1 MGDLKKF
8 EVYLD
13 HKDGIYYGGQ
23 TLSGRLEL
31 ELGEE
36 LSFKGNFNRVRSL
49 LQFHLFPNTIIFP
62 YPKFQFQCVFRS
74 DPIENSW

>member
-1 MGDLKKF
+1 MGNLKKF

-31 ELGEE
+31 ELEEE
-36 LSFKGNFNRVRSL
+36 LSFKGNFNRV
-49 LQFHLFPNTIIFP
+49 Q
-62 YPKFQFQCVFRS
+62 
-74 DPIENSW
+74 

>member
-1 MGDLKKF
+1 MGNLKKF

-31 ELGEE
+31 ELEEE
-36 LSFKGNFNRVRSL
+36 LSFKGNIDRV
-49 LQFHLFPNTIIFP
+49 Q
-62 YPKFQFQCVFRS
+62 
-74 DPIENSW
+74 